1 VLVFGG
7 LACGAGGE
15 GLLLFGGFACGA
27 GGEGLLLF
35 GGFACGAGGGLE
47 DGGLGTLAGGGGD
60 GEID

>member
-1 VLVFGG
+1 V
-7 LACGAGGE
+7 
-15 GLLLFGGFACGA
+15 LLFGGFACGA